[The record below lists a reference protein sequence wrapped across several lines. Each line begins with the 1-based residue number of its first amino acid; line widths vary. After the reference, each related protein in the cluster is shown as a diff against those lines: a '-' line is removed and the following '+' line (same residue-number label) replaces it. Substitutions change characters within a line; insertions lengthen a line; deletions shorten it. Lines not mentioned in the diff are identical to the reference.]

1 MQAAAQAHIIHI
13 LLSSQ
18 ACGPVSRV
26 ECVLS
31 SRIVGFSIS
40 GAIEASLR
48 CIQETSRAVPRGGGW
63 TSFFFGKSQA
73 RTAPLSQYKGLSFLF
88 RELSRIFIRWTE
100 IL

>member
-1 MQAAAQAHIIHI
+1 MQEAAQAHIIHK

-63 TSFFFGKSQA
+63 TSFFFFGKSQA

-88 RELSRIFIRWTE
+88 RELSRIFIR
-100 IL
+100 